1 MYVCMHVCMC
11 VCVCV
16 YIYIYITESFAV
28 HLKLT
33 QHCKST
39 ILQFK
44 KSKKRKSQQ
53 SINSIKET
61 KQDDMKECEFLV
73 VR

>member
-1 MYVCMHVCMC
+1 M
-11 VCVCV
+11 
-16 YIYIYITESFAV
+16 YIYIYIHTHTHTHIYITESFAV

-33 QHCKST
+33 QCYKST

-44 KSKKRKSQQ
+44 KSKQRKSQH
-53 SINSIKET
+53 SINSIKEI